1 LNTNTAEAL
10 LEKQERG
17 SFLFRFS
24 SKYKDGFL
32 AFSVKKTEVEHFTL
46 QWDVSRQSFLFNG
59 KYHQTLSQF
68 VTDNS
73 NTLLIPF
80 ERSRPKK
87 STKKSYSDAAQLG
100 KESVLF

>member
-1 LNTNTAEAL
+1 MNTNTAEAL

-17 SFLFRFS
+17 SYLFRFS

-46 QWDVSRQSFLFNG
+46 QWDVNRQVFVFNG
-59 KYHQTLSQF
+59 KFHQTLAQF
-68 VTDNS
+68 VLDNA
-73 NTLLIPF
+73 NTLVIPF

-87 STKKSYSDAAQLG
+87 SSKKSYSDAAQLQ
-100 KESVLF
+100 KEPVF